1 MPVPTFI
8 WAIAGIL
15 GGGVALA
22 LIFWNQILEWAQDN
36 LFPWIQNNIPS
47 IESQVREAFSALDN
61 VATSTRYLIRKA
73 WKKLREY
80 LLKQVV
86 KLERQ
91 SSGKW
96 KMQVTSWVIKNLL
109 EPKKVLEVVTEKDV
123 DWEELPPDVRAEWLK
138 LEKSK
143 AEIDVT
149 EYRDK
154 QIDEM
159 DMSA

>member
-1 MPVPTFI
+1 MPIPTFI

-22 LIFWNQILEWAQDN
+22 LIFWNQILEWAQYN

-47 IESQVREAFSALDN
+47 IESQVREAFSAVDN

-109 EPKKVLEVVTEKDV
+109 EPEKVSEVVTEKDV
-123 DWEELPPDVRAEWLK
+123 DWEDLPPDVRAEWLK

-149 EYRDK
+149 EYRDQ